1 MSLVATDEQDLT
13 GPSVGFALR
22 PDGGERGERERETW
36 GRTQDGLASRQSTC
50 SARQP
55 RGAARQCHRG
65 GAPGCGAPGPGW
77 VLSCPQV
84 AETR

>member
-22 PDGGERGERERETW
+22 PDGGERGERETW
-36 GRTQDGLASRQSTC
+36 GRSQDGLASRQSTC
-50 SARQP
+50 SAHQP

-65 GAPGCGAPGPGW
+65 GAPGCGRPRAGLGALLPTG
-77 VLSCPQV
+77 S
-84 AETR
+84 